1 MYPEDNGRIFDEYFS
16 SSFKQVNILTK
27 EQYEKA
33 SDNFELSYGKF
44 LPKNKNATILDVG
57 CGTGHFLYYLKN
69 KGYKNFLGID
79 ISPQQIEFC
88 KKNISEKVKLAN
100 GLEFLKDKDKIYDV
114 VAAHDLLEH
123 IPKDKIL
130 FFVNVVHNSL
140 KKKGIFIVRVPNM
153 SNPFSLDT
161 RYSDF
166 THEIGFTAKSLYQV
180 LWSGGF
186 RDIRI
191 LPPKIISVHSFRNF
205 VRRILVNILHKF
217 IRFLYYIQDFTVPQ
231 NLDKNL
237 VIISRKK

>member
-1 MYPEDNGRIFDEYFS
+1 MERNKELFDEYLS
-16 SSFKQVNILTK
+16 SSFKQANILTK

-33 SDNFELSYGKF
+33 SDSFEVSYGKL
-44 LPKNKNATILDVG
+44 LPEDKGAAILDVG
-57 CGTGHFLYYLKN
+57 CGTGHFLYYLKK

-88 KKNISEKVKLAN
+88 KENISEKVKLAN
-100 GLEFLKDKDKIYDV
+100 GLEFLKDKNRIYDV

-123 IPKDKIL
+123 MPKEKIL
-130 FFVNVVHNSL
+130 FFVDVVYNSL
-140 KKKGIFIVRVPNM
+140 KKEGIFIVRVPNM
-153 SNPFSLDT
+153 SNPFSLDS
-161 RYSDF
+161 RHSDF

-217 IRFLYYIQDFTVPQ
+217 IRFLYYIQDFTMPQ

-237 VIISRKK
+237 VAVSTKK